1 LLKLGERIR
10 SELAE
15 LDRLVECAQ
24 EGWRRAQRSGDD
36 FYLDSVA
43 LSLHGFY
50 AGLERLFE
58 LIATI
63 VDGTMPRG
71 ANWSNVAKSW
81 ASLEPERIVL
91 FGSRARGDA
100 DEHSD
105 YDLVVI
111 KRTDRPF
118 LERLRDMVPY
128 LVKLAHAMDILV
140 YTPEEFDRM
149 GETGLAWA
157 IKREGVT
164 LYERSPS

>member
-1 LLKLGERIR
+1 MGGNGDMSERLLKLGERIR

-15 LDRLVECAQ
+15 LDRLVERAQ

-71 ANWSNVAKSW
+71 ANWSNGAKS
-81 ASLEPERIVL
+81 
-91 FGSRARGDA
+91 
-100 DEHSD
+100 
-105 YDLVVI
+105 
-111 KRTDRPF
+111 
-118 LERLRDMVPY
+118 
-128 LVKLAHAMDILV
+128 
-140 YTPEEFDRM
+140 
-149 GETGLAWA
+149 
-157 IKREGVT
+157 
-164 LYERSPS
+164 